1 MSTSWT
7 LPLTDLALSEEDV
20 AAYLAVL
27 DSGWLTMG
35 PRTRE
40 FETRVRASGSARRT
54 RWPCPR
60 APRHCT
66 SRCWP
71 PASAPATRSS
81 SRR

>member
-7 LPLTDLALSEEDV
+7 LPLTDLVLSEEDV

-35 PRTRE
+35 PRTQ
-40 FETRVRASGSARRT
+40 RVRDSRLRSGSARRT
-54 RWPCPR
+54 PWPCPR

-66 SRCWP
+66 
-71 PASAPATRSS
+71 
-81 SRR
+81 